1 MAKIV
6 TIGRGGTGKT
16 SFTALVAKRLIKLGE
31 SPILLV
37 DTDPDQN
44 LGEMVGVD
52 LEKEGK
58 RSITELLL
66 ATFIQGGGTT
76 IGIPPS
82 ERIESRI
89 WSEGLYEGRDFDF
102 MAVGTKWTEGC
113 YCLPD
118 AALKRAIQNLSKTY
132 RHILIDSPAGLENLN
147 RRITGDVDDI
157 FDLVDPSNKSFE
169 HVTRAHRVIQEVK
182 IEFKNFYLVGG
193 YRFPEKLG
201 DELSSRT
208 GLRFVGKVPYDEI
221 VASHVLEGDS
231 LLDIPDASPAY
242 KAVENIMSRVG
253 YGGGVAKD

>member
-6 TIGRGGTGKT
+6 AIGRGGTGKT
-16 SFTALVAKRLIKLGE
+16 SFTALAAKYLMEIGE
-31 SPILLV
+31 TPILLV

-52 LEKEGK
+52 LEREGK
-58 RSITELLL
+58 RSIAELLY
-66 ATFIQGGGTT
+66 ATFIEQGGTT

-89 WSEGLYEGRDFDF
+89 WTEGLYEGPCFDF

-118 AALKRAIQNLSKTY
+118 AALKRAMGSLSKTY

-169 HVTRAHRVIQEVK
+169 HVIRAHRVIKEVK

-193 YRFPEKLG
+193 YRFPEELG
-201 DELSSRT
+201 PEMSRRT
-208 GLRFVGKVPYDEI
+208 GLKFVGKISLDDQL
-221 VASHVLEGDS
+221 ASYVLEGKS
-231 LLDIPDASPAY
+231 LLEIPATSPAY
-242 KAVENIMSRVG
+242 DSVKRIMASVG
-253 YGGGVAKD
+253 YR

>member
-16 SFTALVAKRLIKLGE
+16 SFTALVAKYLIEIGE
-31 SPILLV
+31 TPILLV

-52 LEKEGK
+52 LEKESK
-58 RSITELLL
+58 RSITELLY
-66 ATFIQGGGTT
+66 ATFIEQGGTT

-82 ERIESRI
+82 ERIENRI
-89 WSEGLYEGRDFDF
+89 WAEGLYEGASFDF

-118 AALKRAIQNLSKTY
+118 AALKRAMGSLSKTY

-147 RRITGDVDDI
+147 RRITGEVDDI

-169 HVTRAHRVIQEVK
+169 HVVRAHRIIKEVK
-182 IEFKNFYLVGG
+182 IEFRNFYLVGG
-193 YRFPEKLG
+193 YRFPEELG
-201 DELSSRT
+201 AEINKRT
-208 GLRFVGKVPYDEI
+208 GLRFAGNIPFDDQL
-221 VASHVLEGDS
+221 ASYVLEGRS
-231 LLDIPDASPAY
+231 LLEIPATSPAY
-242 KAVENIMSRVG
+242 NAVKTIMASAG
-253 YGGGVAKD
+253 YR

>member
-16 SFTALVAKRLIKLGE
+16 SFTALAAKYLIEIGE
-31 SPILLV
+31 TPLLLV

-52 LEKEGK
+52 LERESK
-58 RSITELLL
+58 RSITELLY
-66 ATFIQGGGTT
+66 ATFIEGGGTT

-82 ERIESRI
+82 ERIENRI
-89 WSEGLYEGRDFDF
+89 WTEGLYEGPSFDF

-118 AALKRAIQNLSKTY
+118 AALKRAMGSLSKTY
-132 RHILIDSPAGLENLN
+132 RHVLIDSPAGLENLN

-169 HVTRAHRVIQEVK
+169 HVLRAYKVIKEVK

-193 YRFPEKLG
+193 YRFP
-201 DELSSRT
+201 DELGPEMSRRT
-208 GLRFVGKVPYDEI
+208 GLKFVGKIPIDDQL
-221 VASHVLEGDS
+221 ASYVLEGKS
-231 LLDIPDASPAY
+231 LLEIPATSPAY
-242 KAVENIMSRVG
+242 NAVKSIIASVG
-253 YGGGVAKD
+253 YR

>member
-1 MAKIV
+1 
-6 TIGRGGTGKT
+6 
-16 SFTALVAKRLIKLGE
+16 LVAKRLIKLGE

-102 MAVGTKWTEGC
+102 MAVGTKWTEGVTA
-113 YCLPD
+113 PRTQPG
-118 AALKRAIQNLSKTY
+118 RAIQTLQDLQAYTHRLASW
-132 RHILIDSPAGLENLN
+132 AENLN
-147 RRITGDVDDI
+147 RRITGI
-157 FDLVDPSNKSFE
+157 TISSPSRPSNKSFE
-169 HVTRAHRVIQEVK
+169 HTKLPQTFRSQDRIQELLPCRRLQV
-182 IEFKNFYLVGG
+182 LL
-193 YRFPEKLG
+193 RSLG
-201 DELSSRT
+201 
-208 GLRFVGKVPYDEI
+208 
-221 VASHVLEGDS
+221 
-231 LLDIPDASPAY
+231 
-242 KAVENIMSRVG
+242 
-253 YGGGVAKD
+253 

>member
-16 SFTALVAKRLIKLGE
+16 SFTALVAKYMIEIGE
-31 SPILLV
+31 TPILLV

-52 LEKEGK
+52 LERESK
-58 RSITELLL
+58 RSITELLY
-66 ATFIQGGGTT
+66 ATFIEQGGTT

-89 WSEGLYEGRDFDF
+89 WTEGLYEGPSFDF

-118 AALKRAIQNLSKTY
+118 AALKRAMGSLSKTY
-132 RHILIDSPAGLENLN
+132 QHILIDSPAGLENLN

-157 FDLVDPSNKSFE
+157 FDLVDPSHKSFE
-169 HVTRAHRVIQEVK
+169 HVVRAYRVIKEVK
-182 IEFKNFYLVGG
+182 IEFRNFYLVGG
-193 YRFPEKLG
+193 YRFPENLG
-201 DELSSRT
+201 PEMSKRT
-208 GLRFVGKVPYDEI
+208 GLDFVGKIPFDEQL
-221 VASHVLEGDS
+221 ASYVLEGTS
-231 LLDIPDASPAY
+231 LLEIPATSPAY
-242 KAVENIMSRVG
+242 NAVKAILAGVG
-253 YGGGVAKD
+253 YR